1 MDTRARNGVQR
12 RIISRMNSGQATTAP
27 SFKRSRR
34 ASVAMLALTL
44 PKNIKRIASKLLPKT
59 DSGHLTDK
67 DNQTKDADW
76 PVLSD
81 VPTSKDFE
89 IEIRSQQDKSVE
101 ETSSQP
107 RSKSLLKHGSRSGTR
122 LCLLEHEFPLT
133 TVQSRSSTDPFDTD
147 RRSDTH
153 TSCDEKIDLLTDISS
168 TIQKIVLWSHPT

>member
-27 SFKRSRR
+27 SVKRSRR

-44 PKNIKRIASKLLPKT
+44 PKNISDKI

-89 IEIRSQQDKSVE
+89 IEIRSQQDKSVD
-101 ETSSQP
+101 ETSSP
-107 RSKSLLKHGSRSGTR
+107 SRPKSLLKHGSRSGTR
-122 LCLLEHEFPLT
+122 LCLLEHES
-133 TVQSRSSTDPFDTD
+133 VQPRGPTDRYETD

-168 TIQKIVLWSHPT
+168 TIQKIILWSHPT

>member
-12 RIISRMNSGQATTAP
+12 RIISRMNSGQAAAAP
-27 SFKRSRR
+27 SVKRSRR
-34 ASVAMLALTL
+34 ASLAMLALTL
-44 PKNIKRIASKLLPKT
+44 PKNISDKI